1 MKKSQKPVLSRV
13 EGVKG
18 QKSKVKKAEECFWQA
33 IEIARSQQAK
43 SLELRAVIRLSRVWQ
58 TQGKKAEARQVLEEC
73 YGWFTEGFDTVDL
86 QAAQGLLVELKG
98 AE

>member
-1 MKKSQKPVLSRV
+1 MLKI
-13 EGVKG
+13 G
-18 QKSKVKKAEECFWQA
+18 KAEEYFCRA
-33 IEIARSQQAK
+33 IKVARSQQAK

-58 TQGKKAEARQVLEEC
+58 MQGKKAEARQVLEEC

-86 QAAQGLLVELKG
+86 QQAQGLLAELKP